1 MWINK
6 FLHVLPYLR
15 LTVNAHY
22 THSGFVDSEDK
33 DGNLLPAEWRFLK
46 ENDSNRGLVSLPH
59 ARGSRS
65 RQDTPEASNES
76 KIYICSDEGSLSW

>member
-1 MWINK
+1 M
-6 FLHVLPYLR
+6 R

-22 THSGFVDSEDK
+22 TPSGFVDSEDK

-76 KIYICSDEGSLSW
+76 KIYIYSDEGSLSW